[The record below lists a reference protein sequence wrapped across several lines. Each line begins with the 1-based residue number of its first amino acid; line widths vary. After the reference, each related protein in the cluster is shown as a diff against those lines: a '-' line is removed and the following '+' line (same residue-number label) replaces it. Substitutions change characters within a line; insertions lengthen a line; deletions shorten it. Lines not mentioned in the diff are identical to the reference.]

1 MRNTDD
7 IPTVMIEN
15 EIQSEKELFS
25 LLQVLNEAYTYFM
38 FLLNF
43 VSDSSGGR

>member
-1 MRNTDD
+1 VRNIAG

-15 EIQSEKELFS
+15 QTQSEKELFS

-43 VSDSSGGR
+43 VGDSSEGK